1 MAYKSESIVEYIL
14 IHYRWVFV
22 CLFLLP
28 ASFFFDIW
36 MYVRNWVVFKFSS
49 APKKH
54 DSKVKFVQKQVS
66 LIVAFITTVI
76 KVFQK

>member
-1 MAYKSESIVEYIL
+1 MASASEAGLFSLEYIL

-28 ASFFFDIW
+28 VSLVYDAV
-36 MYVRNWVVFKFSS
+36 MYFRMKIVFALSS

-54 DSKVKFVQKQVS
+54 EERVRNVQKQVNYLS
-66 LIVAFITTVI
+66 ISIVI
-76 KVFQK
+76 K